1 MNTFIYINNHRKPVN
16 VPNGYETLFK
26 GIRFKDAE
34 EFEQCRELASR
45 ANACFDNCILFMNI
59 EDLNRSKEYL
69 EQLFQSIH
77 IKELERFE
85 DYDPEQDISNYETCS
100 Y

>member
-1 MNTFIYINNHRKPVN
+1 MNTFVYINNNRKSVN

-26 GIRFKDAE
+26 GIHFKDAE

-45 ANACFDNCILFMNI
+45 ANACFYNCILFMSLD
-59 EDLNRSKEYL
+59 DLDRSKGHL
-69 EQLFQSIH
+69 EQLFQIIH

-85 DYDPEQDISNYETCS
+85 DYDPKQDISNYESCS